1 MASNK
6 KLQAKAAKARRQK
19 LIAIGGSVL
28 LAVVLVIQVPR
39 TMKMLDGGS
48 TPPPTPSAASQPAT
62 PTDPATSTDPA
73 AQPVAAQ
80 AAPAGKLPD
89 RNALPEPTNGQLA
102 SFELFESKDPFAQQV
117 VEQSPSA
124 AVATGAPSPPT
135 GSASA
140 GSTSGG
146 STPPQTS
153 TPERSPAG
161 VAPGRKSSSRTVSI
175 SVNGSEETVGVSQ
188 SFPTADPTFVLVSSD
203 ARSAKI
209 SVAGGR
215 LADGAQTVTLQVGRK
230 LTLVNTADGA
240 RYELLLNSTG

>member
-1 MASNK
+1 MASNT

-19 LIAIGGSVL
+19 MIAIGGSVL
-28 LAVVLVIQVPR
+28 LAVVLAIQVPR

-48 TPPPTPSAASQPAT
+48 TPPPTPSAASQPA
-62 PTDPATSTDPA
+62 ASTDPA

-89 RNALPEPTNGQLA
+89 RNALPEPSNGQLA

-117 VEQSPSA
+117 AEEAPSA
-124 AVATGAPSPPT
+124 AAATGVPSSPT
-135 GSASA
+135 GSASG

-146 STPPQTS
+146 STPQTS
-153 TPERSPAG
+153 TPERSPAS
-161 VAPGRKSSSRTVSI
+161 VPSGRKSSSRTVSI
-175 SVNGSEETVGVSQ
+175 SVNGSDETVGLSQ
-188 SFPTADPTFVLVSSD
+188 SFPAADPTFVLVSSD

-215 LADGAQTVTLQVGRK
+215 LADGAQTVTLQLGRK